1 MCTRCIRFIP
11 CLAVLGAIL
20 LGCTQGSPGATT
32 KPSGA
37 FFSIPTSLTGPNGSS
52 GLHARTLTSDG
63 WVTASV
69 ERYYGMVRDQVRFG
83 AAVAQSLKSLLRDLE
98 QVKIGDAY
106 LLDSETDITH
116 TSGDGR
122 KFRWST
128 ETAGSF
134 FLEIWAADSSKSLEL
149 RFTRTG
155 TRYEGTAVASPA
167 SLGWPDPAPPIE
179 KPLWVKAEFDT
190 DSDGLGTARLAIS
203 VQAFRY
209 HADLDPG
216 LENGSIVLTK
226 DSTGLV
232 RLGSV
237 IRGEGSRHFLWNGY
251 LRDTSNEEVLNTGV
265 TAETRYY
272 VAAGIANTTNQA
284 SVYLGI
290 PLDPIGT
297 TVFTDNGIGT
307 LVGQLFADR
316 LNNDYD
322 FDGSGETVPDQG
334 HEIIA
339 LLNASNGAAPDLD
352 TVTYSNNSTEEIFA
366 TLQAVQTN
374 LGEPGNDY
382 VDYLIGMMSVTNPAY
397 FTESTYQGYGSTVP
411 SGWPTLTEPDARALL
426 PTQDSVD
433 AMDIAFESD
442 LPPDF

>member
-106 LLDSETDITH
+106 LLDSETDTTH
-116 TSGDGR
+116 ISGDGR
-122 KFRWST
+122 KFRWTT

-134 FLEIWAADSSKSLEL
+134 YLEIWAADDSKSLEL

-155 TRYEGTAVASPA
+155 THYAGTAVASPA
-167 SLGWPDPAPPIE
+167 SLGWADPAPPIE

-190 DSDGLGTARLAIS
+190 DSDGLGTARLDLSA
-203 VQAFRY
+203 QAFRY
-209 HADLDPG
+209 HGDLSPG
-216 LENGSIVLTK
+216 LENGSLVLTR
-226 DSTGLV
+226 DATGFV
-232 RLGSV
+232 QLGSV

-251 LRDTSNEEVLNTGV
+251 TRDASNEEVLNTGA

-272 VAAGIANTTNQA
+272 VAAGIANTANQA
-284 SVYLGI
+284 TVYLGI

-307 LVGQLFADR
+307 LVGQLYADR

-322 FDGSGETVPDQG
+322 FVGSTEILTYDEG

-339 LLNASNGAAPDLD
+339 ILNTINSDTPHLD
-352 TVTYSNNSTEEIFA
+352 TTIYDNTAAEVKA
-366 TLQAVQTN
+366 ALQAAQTN
-374 LGEPGNDY
+374 LGASPNDY
-382 VDYLIGMMSVTNPAY
+382 VDYLLSMMSVTNPAY
-397 FTESTYQGYGSTVP
+397 FLESTYQGYGATVP
-411 SGWPTLTEPDARALL
+411 TGWPTLTEPNAFSLL
-426 PTQDSVD
+426 PAQASVD
-433 AMDIAFESD
+433 SMAINFESV
-442 LPPDF
+442 LPPGF